1 MSPPDSLVS
10 GPAAR
15 RRARD
20 LGPLLVSVLAT
31 VGVLVW
37 LILRDAGVDV
47 GDTLLAGYLGGP
59 IAAGAAV
66 VACRRLGATVLV
78 SRSVRG
84 FWRRFYQ
91 ASVFIFAGALATT
104 IKAVGRP
111 AGAGDPPGIS
121 LWVAVPMV
129 LGLIC
134 VLSAFTRLPLG
145 ERSPLRWAQVAL
157 DSATVACSGAL
168 VFWYVV
174 LAEAPPGTSHE
185 TQFGA
190 LVVGVGSL
198 LALVVI
204 GKAAMSPAC
213 PIDGNALRL
222 LAAGPLVAA
231 TSAVLLVAGADTG
244 RLVVAVLAT
253 PVVAVS
259 MCASVVR
266 QEWAQRRPNAV
277 KSIPKTRSVYELL
290 PYLAVAATAGLV
302 VSVSARQLNV
312 HQRAVVIGAVS
323 IAGFVVLRQLLGL
336 RANTNVLRDLRRQ
349 RIDLEYQANHDSLTG
364 LANRGRFGT
373 AITERLRAH
382 RPTSVLLIDIDDF
395 KMVNDTMGHAVGDKL
410 LAEVAQR
417 LSHHTGPED
426 LPARLGGDEFAVLL
440 SVDDPESTADAAER
454 IIAGLAVPVR
464 VGDQQLL
471 AHASIGVAIAGP
483 GDGAEELLRNA
494 DIAMYAA
501 KAAGK
506 ATWARFEPRM
516 RHEVMNTARVA
527 SELHNALIRH
537 ELHVMYQPVFDI
549 DRGVLVGA
557 EALVR
562 WRHPARGPV
571 SPADFIPVAER
582 TGLIVPLGSWVLRE
596 ACEQLAAW
604 RAAYGPGAIAS
615 INVNVAARQLRDAG
629 FVDEVA
635 AVLSDTGLTPRE
647 LVLEVT
653 ESSVLDGP
661 QVRETLQAVHE
672 LGVRLALDD
681 FGTGQSS
688 LSLLRAFPVDV
699 LKLDKS
705 FVDGICDDSDRGRL
719 AVAAAVAQ
727 LASTLGLAAVAEGI
741 ETEDQLKRL
750 RDLGYR
756 LGQGFFMARPL
767 PADDLAALLAAA
779 TTPDRVGPEPAR
791 T

>member
-1 MSPPDSLVS
+1 MSRPDTRVSS

-15 RRARD
+15 RRSRD
-20 LGPLLVSVLAT
+20 LGPLLVAALAT
-31 VGVLVW
+31 GAAIAWLVLRGYGINVGNTMLV
-37 LILRDAGVDV
+37 
-47 GDTLLAGYLGGP
+47 GYLGGP
-59 IAAGAAV
+59 VAMAAAV
-66 VACRRLGATVLV
+66 VACRRLGATVMV

-91 ASVFIFAGALATT
+91 ASIFIELGALATT
-104 IKAVGRP
+104 VQAGTRP
-111 AGAGDPPGIS
+111 VDAGDPPGIS
-121 LWVAVPMV
+121 PLVAGPMAAG
-129 LGLIC
+129 LGC
-134 VLSAFTRLPLG
+134 VLLSFLQLPLG
-145 ERSPLRWAQVAL
+145 ERSALRWAQVAL
-157 DSATVACSGAL
+157 DSAVVACSGAL

-174 LAEAPPGTSHE
+174 LEAAPAGTSTA
-185 TQFGA
+185 TQIGA
-190 LVVGVGSL
+190 AVVGVGSL

-204 GKAAMSPAC
+204 GKAAMSPNS

-222 LAAGPLVAA
+222 LAAGPMVAA
-231 TSAVLLVAGADTG
+231 TSAVLLIAGADTG
-244 RLVVAVLAT
+244 RLVVAVLAV

-259 MCASVVR
+259 MCASAAR
-266 QEWAQRRPNAV
+266 QEDVQRRPASTPAPV
-277 KSIPKTRSVYELL
+277 ATRSVYELL
-290 PYLAVAATAGLV
+290 PYLAVAATTGLV
-302 VSVSARQLNV
+302 LTVSARQLTW

-323 IAGFVVLRQLLGL
+323 IAAFVVLRQLLGL
-336 RANTNVLRDLRRQ
+336 RANNQMLRSLRRQ
-349 RIDLEYQANHDSLTG
+349 RVELEHQAHHDPLTG
-364 LANRGRFGT
+364 LANRTRFGA
-373 AITERLRAH
+373 AIDERLRAH

-410 LAEVAQR
+410 LAEVALR
-417 LSHHTGPED
+417 LGAHTGPDD

-440 SVDDPESTADAAER
+440 DFDEPERTAEAAER
-454 IIAGLAVPVR
+454 ILAGLAAQVR
-464 VGDQQLL
+464 VGEQQLL
-471 AHASIGVAIAGP
+471 AHASIGVATAGP
-483 GDGAEELLRNA
+483 GDGADEMLRNA

-516 RHEVMNTARVA
+516 RHEVMNHARVA
-527 SELHNALIRH
+527 SELHNALVRH
-537 ELHVMYQPVFDI
+537 ELHVAYQPVFDI

-571 SPADFIPVAER
+571 SPAEFIPVAER

-596 ACEQLAAW
+596 ACTQFAAW
-604 RAAYGPGAIAS
+604 RAAYGPDAIQS
-615 INVNVAARQLRDAG
+615 INVNVAARQLRDAT

-635 AVLSDTGLTPRE
+635 AVLSDTGLAPHQ

-661 QVRETLQAVHE
+661 QVRETLQAVHD

-688 LSLLRAFPVDV
+688 LSLLREFPVDV

-705 FVDGICDDSDRGRL
+705 FVDGICDHSDRGRL

-727 LASTLGLAAVAEGI
+727 LAGTLGLGAVAEGI
-741 ETEDQLKRL
+741 ETAEQLERL

-756 LGQGFFMARPL
+756 LGQGFYMARPL
-767 PADDLAALLAAA
+767 PADQVAALLPEAGESVAHE
-779 TTPDRVGPEPAR
+779 RVRA
-791 T
+791 